1 MDTMIQRL
9 LILYALLLAAALPSA
24 AADSDT
30 TGIAERHALWTD
42 TRTGQSGN
50 PALMQSLYTHSRSEI
65 AAAYSWASASR
76 PVLYQMGDGHA
87 FASVT
92 ADSYIRLSPTTSVW
106 GEASYRTG
114 RRRNITWCST
124 ADFLLLYPHVMGD
137 TLGGNLSSERYTFK
151 GGWASRM
158 GRLTLG
164 AAADF
169 RAEHE
174 YRTTDPRPRCIATD
188 LSIGLG
194 ATYALGHYTAGLN
207 AGARFYKQTN
217 NVKFYREAGIIP
229 EYQMVGLG
237 ADYKRFSGS
246 NSSAYYKATGWSAGL
261 DLRPATASGAVLSAS
276 YTYTPYRRIM
286 PNYNA
291 LPMTTLYVQRLLG
304 EAGWRHTAART
315 RWSLT
320 AVADYEHRA
329 GDEHIAGN
337 ASASEYRVVAT
348 LTTYRN
354 HTLTAYAQATA
365 ERTLPHGIAALRL
378 RGGYTD
384 FAADYLSPHRE
395 MAFAKAFGEAAAQWK
410 HAFRH
415 GQWLS
420 ADLSAAY
427 RAGTSKHIA
436 MPYATMDAAATR
448 LADNTYA
455 WLTADRLDIAAA
467 LRLDLPLRTRG
478 IGGLFFR
485 LSADYSSSP
494 GYHATTL
501 GASAGLSF

>member
-1 MDTMIQRL
+1 MTRHLQRL
-9 LILYALLLAAALPSA
+9 TALLALITVLLPVSA
-24 AADSDT
+24 AVPDT
-30 TGIAERHALWTD
+30 TGIAEHHSLWTAH
-42 TRTGQSGN
+42 TLGQSGN
-50 PALMQSLYTHSRSEI
+50 PALMQSLYTRSRSEI
-65 AAAYSWASASR
+65 AAAYDWSSASR
-76 PVLYQMGDGHA
+76 PVLYQLGDGHA
-87 FASVT
+87 YASVT
-92 ADSYIRLSPTTSVW
+92 ADSYIRLSPATSVW
-106 GEASYRTG
+106 GGASYRTG
-114 RRRNITWCST
+114 RRRNVTWCST
-124 ADFLLLYPHVMGD
+124 ADYLLLYPHVMGD
-137 TLGGNLSSERYTFK
+137 TLGGSLSSERYTFR
-151 GGWASRM
+151 GGWASRI
-158 GRLTLG
+158 GRFTLG

-174 YRTTDPRPRCIATD
+174 YRTTDPRPRCIVTD
-188 LSIGLG
+188 LSISIG
-194 ATYALGHYTAGLN
+194 ATYALGCYTAGLN

-217 NVKFYREAGIIP
+217 SVKFFREAGVIP

-246 NSSAYYKATGWSAGL
+246 NASAYYKATAWSAGL
-261 DLRPATASGAVLSAS
+261 DLRPAASGAVLSTS
-276 YTYTPYRRIM
+276 YAYTPYRRIM

-291 LPMTTLYVQRLLG
+291 LPMTTLYVERLLG

-320 AVADYEHRA
+320 AAADYERRT

-354 HTLTAYAQATA
+354 HTLTLSAQATA
-365 ERTLPHGIAALRL
+365 ERTLARGTAALRL

-410 HAFRH
+410 HAFRG

-427 RAGTSKHIA
+427 RARTSRRIA
-436 MPYATMDAAATR
+436 MPYATMDDAATR

-455 WLTADRLDIAAA
+455 WLTADRLDLAAS

-478 IGGLFFR
+478 IGGLFVVV
-485 LSADYSSSP
+485 SAASASSP

-501 GASAGLSF
+501 GASAGLAF

>member
-1 MDTMIQRL
+1 MDMIQRL
-9 LILYALLLAAALPSA
+9 LIFFGLILTAVLPA
-24 AADSDT
+24 TADTDT
-30 TGIAERHALWTD
+30 TGIAERHALWT
-42 TRTGQSGN
+42 TQTLGESGN
-50 PALMQSLYTHSRSEI
+50 PALMQALYAHSRSEI

-76 PVLYQMGDGHA
+76 PVLYQIGDGHA

-92 ADSYIRLSPTTSVW
+92 ADSYVRLSPSTSVW

-137 TLGGNLSSERYTFK
+137 TLGGDLSSERYTFK

-174 YRTTDPRPRCIATD
+174 YRTTDPRPRCIASD
-188 LSIGLG
+188 LSVSLG
-194 ATYALGHYTAGLN
+194 ATYALGRYTAGLN

-246 NSSAYYKATGWSAGL
+246 NSSAYYKATGWTAGL
-261 DLRPATASGAVLSAS
+261 DLRPTASSGAVLSAS
-276 YTYTPYRRIM
+276 YAYTPYRRIM
-286 PNYNA
+286 PNHNA

-304 EAGWRHTAART
+304 EAGWRHTGLRT

-337 ASASEYRVVAT
+337 ASASEYRVVTT
-348 LTTYRN
+348 LTTYHN

-365 ERTLPHGIAALRL
+365 ERSLPHGIAALRL

-395 MAFAKAFGEAAAQWK
+395 MAFAKAFGEVAAQWK
-410 HAFRH
+410 RPFRH

-427 RAGTSKHIA
+427 QAHTSRHIA
-436 MPYATMDAAATR
+436 MPYATMDEAATR

-455 WLTADRLDIAAA
+455 WLSASRLDIAAS

-478 IGGLFFR
+478 IGGLFF
-485 LSADYSSSP
+485 LVSTDCASSP